1 MVQMLRIWNPTVS
14 RIVVVPLISRC
25 MNEYRPLRQLVV
37 LIYYVSAGPQSQH
50 IRRSYRRP
58 DTHVKYTIASL
69 PLFFGTACLAFGL
82 STSYFQT
89 CQYAKSIQ
97 LTSSFSSAATTT
109 AVEGW
114 LPQPSLATPG
124 VVHEG
129 LFGKTPGLRCRIAI
143 VMKRHADPKKK
154 SRQDSLKRAVAIT

>member
-1 MVQMLRIWNPTVS
+1 MVHMLRIWNPTVS
-14 RIVVVPLISRC
+14 RIVVVPLIAPC

-37 LIYYVSAGPQSQH
+37 LINNVSAGPRSQH
-50 IRRSYRRP
+50 IGRSYRRP
-58 DTHVKYTIASL
+58 GTHVRYTIASL
-69 PLFFGTACLAFGL
+69 PLFFGTACFAFGL

-129 LFGKTPGLRCRIAI
+129 FCGKATGLRCRIAM
-143 VMKRHADPKKK
+143 VMKRHVDPKKK